1 MTSPRYV
8 CWLHWFPVCWLHVF
22 PMSVIYTC
30 LACSP
35 PPHTLARKHTH
46 TNTQKCAHT
55 RTRMHTRTQAGANT
69 RTGFET
75 HADWRALGCW
85 ASGCWHGLVHMP
97 FWSVQ
102 VRRGEI
108 EGLTPL
114 PDGRSLVKAQVPP
127 PPRPPPPAPRIRSC
141 LSLVLCG
148 GAAGVRLGCSFAPSL
163 GCSLAPSLAKAV
175 ALSPPLTPCLTAT
188 LAGSARTLPLHALTG
203 LLRAARGSAH

>member
-85 ASGCWHGLVHMP
+85 ASGCSHGLVSMALFTCP
-97 FWSVQ
+97 FGLCRFVGARSKVL
-102 VRRGEI
+102 RRFPMGA
-108 EGLTPL
+108 LSSRPRFLL
-114 PDGRSLVKAQVPP
+114 PPAPP
-127 PPRPPPPAPRIRSC
+127 PPPPVS
-141 LSLVLCG
+141 
-148 GAAGVRLGCSFAPSL
+148 GAACLWCSA
-163 GCSLAPSLAKAV
+163 
-175 ALSPPLTPCLTAT
+175 
-188 LAGSARTLPLHALTG
+188 
-203 LLRAARGSAH
+203 AARRAYG